1 MARRREVA
9 IRSAIGASRWRLLRQ
24 SLTES
29 ILLSLFGSAAGLILA
44 GIGMRLLLRELP
56 ESIPWSADIT
66 FDLPVVSFAFV
77 LALLSGAL
85 FGLTPAWSGAGV
97 PIFETLKAASA
108 RSTSGSATA
117 HFRRLLVVTEIAISM
132 LLMVGASLLI
142 QSFWQLQRV
151 SLGFNPANILTMKMP
166 LQKHAGTQSMMRFL
180 DPMMERANASPG
192 VVAAGTSTSLPLE
205 NRPDWEY
212 EAEGRVALSLG
223 AEFRAISPRY
233 LQAMGIGLVRGRSF
247 TQRDNAASLRVA
259 IVNEAF
265 ARKAFPQASAI
276 GRRIYPPANSPAW
289 LQEPP
294 REIVGIVADVREER
308 LRKLPRPAVYVPQAQ
323 VSDGFSQMTNRF
335 LPLSLAVRT
344 RGAPLQAITSVK
356 QIVHSVDPLQPI
368 AEIRSMD
375 DIVSRSASRERFNLT
390 LMVLFGGISFSLASI
405 GSYGVVSYTV
415 SQRTQELGVR
425 IALGASSADILRLVI
440 SEGMLI
446 SMTGVAV
453 GLAGAYGLG
462 RYMAA
467 MLFSVKPS
475 DPTSLLG
482 VALLM
487 LAVSFLANLVP
498 AMRATRVD
506 PITALRLE

>member
-1 MARRREVA
+1 
-9 IRSAIGASRWRLLRQ
+9 
-24 SLTES
+24 
-29 ILLSLFGSAAGLILA
+29 
-44 GIGMRLLLRELP
+44 
-56 ESIPWSADIT
+56 
-66 FDLPVVSFAFV
+66 
-77 LALLSGAL
+77 
-85 FGLTPAWSGAGV
+85 
-97 PIFETLKAASA
+97 
-108 RSTSGSATA
+108 
-117 HFRRLLVVTEIAISM
+117 
-132 LLMVGASLLI
+132 
-142 QSFWQLQRV
+142 
-151 SLGFNPANILTMKMP
+151 
-166 LQKHAGTQSMMRFL
+166 
-180 DPMMERANASPG
+180 
-192 VVAAGTSTSLPLE
+192 
-205 NRPDWEY
+205 
-212 EAEGRVALSLG
+212 
-223 AEFRAISPRY
+223 
-233 LQAMGIGLVRGRSF
+233 
-247 TQRDNAASLRVA
+247 
-259 IVNEAF
+259 
-265 ARKAFPQASAI
+265 
-276 GRRIYPPANSPAW
+276 